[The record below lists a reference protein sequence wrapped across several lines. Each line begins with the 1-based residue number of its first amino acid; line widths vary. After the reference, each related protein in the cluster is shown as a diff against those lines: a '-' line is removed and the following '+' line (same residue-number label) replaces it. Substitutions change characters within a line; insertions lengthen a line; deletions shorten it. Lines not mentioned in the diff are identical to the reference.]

1 LVPVVLEV
9 ENACRKRTKKKK
21 EIVRKSFEENQLRKI
36 DYLWRK

>member
-9 ENACRKRTKKKK
+9 EIACRKRTKRKKK
-21 EIVRKSFEENQLRKI
+21 LLKSFEENQFREI